1 MHHDFPAT
9 EELYVDPEI
18 RNIARVAALVEASGY
33 CRWRRAQEVME
44 FAKRLGFHRLGVVFC
59 NDMAAVA
66 EMYINM
72 LKENGFETISAG
84 NSRAECEPAALA
96 ALCNDRETDLNV
108 LLGMCVGHD
117 SIFIRHSKAWVTC
130 LVAKDRFL
138 VHNPVGA
145 LYGARGYF
153 SEALRGHQ
161 AEQTGQTSTAI
172 APQQLAMAAKEV
184 SSEGRGRWTRVEETI
199 EFARK
204 LKVTKLG
211 LIFCAGFRYEA
222 TILADILEAN
232 RFEVVSVVC
241 KTGAVPKEWVG
252 VSDSE
257 KVRPGKPEMMCN
269 PLAQIELLNRSHTG
283 LNILMGQCVG
293 HDSLS
298 MKHSEA
304 PVVCLIAKDRVLA
317 HNTVAAL
324 YESQCG

>member
-1 MHHDFPAT
+1 MHHDFPAA
-9 EELYVDPEI
+9 EGLYVNQEI

-33 CRWRRAQEVME
+33 RRWRRAQEVME
-44 FAKRLGFHRLGVVFC
+44 FANRLGFHRLGVVSC
-59 NDMAAVA
+59 NDMANIAGL
-66 EMYINM
+66 YINM
-72 LKENGFETISAG
+72 LKKHGFETISAV
-84 NSRAECEPAALA
+84 NSAEECEPAALA
-96 ALCNDRETDLNV
+96 ALCNDRQTELNV

-117 SIFIRHSKAWVTC
+117 SIFIRQSKAWVTC

-145 LYGARGYF
+145 IYGYKAYF
-153 SEALRGHQ
+153 SEALRGHHIEQ
-161 AEQTGQTSTAI
+161 AGQASTDI
-172 APQQLAMAAKEV
+172 GPEQLAAAAKEV
-184 SSEGRGRWTRVEETI
+184 TSQGHGRWTRVEETM

-204 LKVTKLG
+204 LRINRLG
-211 LIFCAGFRYEA
+211 LIFCVGFRYEA
-222 TILADILEAN
+222 SILTEILETN
-232 RFEVVSVVC
+232 GFEVVSVAC

-252 VSDSE
+252 ISDSE

-304 PVVCLIAKDRVLA
+304 PVVCLVAKDRMLA